1 MSFKKYDVI
10 VVGAG
15 VAGCCAAIASAE
27 MGRQTLLIEQD
38 ACPGGVAVN
47 CGCPSFMG
55 FGDGQRQA
63 VGGIGERLLRQLD
76 AMGAIAEI
84 NSQRRITSHLSEGPL
99 TGTYT
104 TTEPLLALC
113 LNRMLEKAGVER
125 SYYTVVTGAEIKK
138 QSLDSIQCFCMGRT
152 EKISAHAFVD
162 TTGDAI
168 LAKLGGLPVN
178 EGNAEESMT
187 KTVLFK
193 VTGVKDFDKVLLRE
207 KFTRL
212 CIEKKFPFP
221 EQDLFMGCQLGN
233 TDEVLLNLSQIA
245 GNALD
250 REELTRM
257 DVALREQVFVI
268 LKWLQKNFSEFTECR
283 LAGIAPKIGI
293 RAGRTIDAVTMITC
307 ADLLRNT
314 PVEEPVAL
322 GRRRFGGH
330 GIYRFCN
337 PWDREISGWRGIPYG
352 ALKARGVNN
361 LLAGGR
367 AIGAETQALSA
378 IRMMPCC
385 MATGHAAGTAAALSV
400 PPGVLPS
407 YADLRKCLLKQ
418 NAILI

>member
-1 MSFKKYDVI
+1 MLSRRYDVI
-10 VVGAG
+10 IAGAG

-27 MGRQTLLIEQD
+27 MGMRTLLIEQE

-55 FGDGQRQA
+55 FGDGQRQT
-63 VGGIGERLLRQLD
+63 VGGVGERLLRHLD
-76 AMGAIAEI
+76 AMGAIAEV
-84 NSQRRITSHLSEGPL
+84 NSQRRITSHLPAGPL

-104 TTEPLLALC
+104 TTEPQLALC

-125 SYYTVVTGAEIKK
+125 SYYTVVIGVKTRK
-138 QSLDSIQCFCMGRT
+138 QRLDSVRCFCMGRT
-152 EKISAHAFVD
+152 EDISGHAFVD

-168 LAKLGGLPVN
+168 LAKLAGLPVK
-178 EGNAEESMT
+178 EGNTEESMT

-193 VTGVKDFDKVLLRE
+193 VTGVKSFDKVLLRK
-207 KFTRL
+207 KFSRL

-233 TDEVLLNLSQIA
+233 TDEILLNLSQIA

-257 DVALREQVFVI
+257 DIALREQVFII
-268 LKWLQKNFSEFTECR
+268 LKWLQENFTEFADCR

-293 RAGRTIDAVTMITC
+293 RAGRTIDARTMITC
-307 ADLLRNT
+307 TDLLQNT
-314 PVEEPVAL
+314 SVEEPVAL
-322 GRRRFGGH
+322 GRRKFGGH
-330 GIYRFCN
+330 GIYRFRN
-337 PWDREISGWRGIPYG
+337 PWEKEISGWRSIPYG
-352 ALKARGVNN
+352 ALKARGADN

-378 IRMMPCC
+378 IRMMPVC
-385 MATGHAAGTAAALSV
+385 MATGHAAGVAAALSV
-400 PPGVLPS
+400 PAGVFPP

-418 NAILI
+418 NAILT